1 MTTILHIDSSAR
13 AARSHTRRLSARF
26 IEAWLARRPGDTVIR
41 RDVGLEPPPP
51 VTETWIAAAFTKPER
66 RTPEMHAALA
76 ISDALVDELERADL
90 IVAGVPMYNFGL
102 PAQMKAWVDNIVRVG
117 RTFGFDRSRPG
128 EPYWPMLSGKRLVTL
143 GARGDWG
150 YQPGERLAG
159 LNHVEPHLH
168 TVFRYIGVTDAVSIA
183 AEYDEFA
190 DERIRQSLEAAEAE
204 IDRLV
209 ARMTE
214 EAQEAA

>member
-13 AARSHTRRLSARF
+13 LGRSHSRRLSARF
-26 IEAWLARRPGDTVIR
+26 VEAWLARRPGDTVIR
-41 RDVGLEPPPP
+41 RDVGLEPPPT
-51 VTETWIAAAFTKPER
+51 VTEAWIAAAFTRPER

-76 ISDALVDELERADL
+76 VSDALVDELERADL

-128 EPYWPMLSGKRLVTL
+128 APYWPMLSGKRLVAL

-150 YQPGERLAG
+150 YGPGERLAG
-159 LNHVEPHLH
+159 INHVEPHLQ
-168 TVFRYIGVTDAVSIA
+168 TVFRYIGITDAVSIA

-190 DERIRQSLEAAEAE
+190 DERIQQSLQAAEAE
-204 IDRLV
+204 IDQLV
-209 ARMTE
+209 ARMTD
-214 EAQEAA
+214 EAVAA

>member
-13 AARSHTRRLSARF
+13 LGRSHSRRLSARF
-26 IEAWLARRPGDTVIR
+26 VEAWLARRPGDMVIR

-51 VTETWIAAAFTKPER
+51 VTEAWIAAAFTKPDR
-66 RTPEMHAALA
+66 RTPEMRATLAL
-76 ISDALVDELERADL
+76 SDALVDELERADL

-102 PAQMKAWVDNIVRVG
+102 PAPMKAWVDNIVRVG
-117 RTFGFDRSRPG
+117 RTFGFDRSRQG

-150 YQPGERLAG
+150 YDPGGRLAG

-168 TVFRYIGVTDAVSIA
+168 TVFRYIGIPDAVSVA

-190 DERIRQSLEAAEAE
+190 DERVERSLQAAEAE

-209 ARMTE
+209 ARITA
-214 EAQEAA
+214 EAQAA

>member
-1 MTTILHIDSSAR
+1 MTTILHIDASAR
-13 AARSHTRRLSARF
+13 LGRSHTRRLSGRF
-26 IEAWLARRPGDTVIR
+26 IEAWLARRPHDTVIC

-51 VTETWIAAAFTKPER
+51 VTEAWIAAAFTKPER
-66 RTPEMHAALA
+66 RTPEMRAALA
-76 ISDALVDELERADL
+76 ASDALVDELERADL
-90 IVAGVPMYNFGL
+90 IVAGVPMYNFGM

-150 YQPGERLAG
+150 YGPGERIAG
-159 LNHVEPHLH
+159 LNHVEPHLQ
-168 TVFRYIGVTDAVSIA
+168 TVFRYIGITDAVSIA

-190 DERIRQSLEAAEAE
+190 DERIRQSLQAAEAE

-214 EAQEAA
+214 EAVAA

>member
-13 AARSHTRRLSARF
+13 TGRSHSRRLSARF
-26 IEAWLARRPGDTVIR
+26 VEAWLARRPYDSVIR
-41 RDVGLEPPPP
+41 RDVGIDPPPP
-51 VTETWIAAAFTKPER
+51 VTEAWIAAAFTKPER
-66 RTPEMHAALA
+66 RTAEMHATLA
-76 ISDALVDELERADL
+76 TSDALVDELERADL

-117 RTFGFDRSRPG
+117 RTFGFDRGRAG

-150 YQPGERLAG
+150 YGPGERLEA

-168 TVFRYIGVTDAVSIA
+168 TVFRYIGITDATSIA

-190 DERIRQSLEAAEAE
+190 DERIEQSLQAAEAE

-209 ARMTE
+209 ARMT
-214 EAQEAA
+214 AEAAAA

>member
-13 AARSHTRRLSARF
+13 LGRSHTRRLSARF
-26 IEAWLARRPGDTVIR
+26 IEAWLARRPHDTVIR
-41 RDVGLEPPPP
+41 RDVGLEPPPA
-51 VTETWIAAAFTKPER
+51 VTEAWIAAAFTKPER
-66 RTPEMHAALA
+66 RTPEMRATLA
-76 ISDALVDELERADL
+76 VSDALVDELERADL

-150 YQPGERLAG
+150 YGPGERIAG

-168 TVFRYIGVTDAVSIA
+168 TVFRYIGVTGAVSIA

-190 DERIRQSLEAAEAE
+190 DERIQQSLQAAEVE

-209 ARMTE
+209 ARMTA
-214 EAQEAA
+214 EAVAA

>member
-13 AARSHTRRLSARF
+13 LGRSHSRRLSARF
-26 IEAWLARRPGDTVIR
+26 VEAWLARRPGDRVIR

-51 VTETWIAAAFTKPER
+51 VTEAWIAAAFTKPER
-66 RTPEMHAALA
+66 RTPEMRATLA
-76 ISDALVDELERADL
+76 VSDALVDELERADL

-150 YQPGERLAG
+150 YGPGERLAG
-159 LNHVEPHLH
+159 LNHAEPHLH
-168 TVFRYIGVTDAVSIA
+168 TVFRYMGITDAVSIA

-190 DERIRQSLEAAEAE
+190 DERIRQSLQAAEAE

-214 EAQEAA
+214 EAQAA

>member
-13 AARSHTRRLSARF
+13 LGRSHSRRLSARF
-26 IEAWLARRPGDTVIR
+26 VEAWLARRPHDTVIR

-51 VTETWIAAAFTKPER
+51 VTEAWIAAAFTRPER

-76 ISDALVDELERADL
+76 VSDALVDELERADL

-117 RTFGFDRSRPG
+117 RTFGFDRSRQG

-150 YQPGERLAG
+150 YGPGERLAG
-159 LNHVEPHLH
+159 INHVEPHLH
-168 TVFRYIGVTDAVSIA
+168 TVFRYIGITDAVSVA

-190 DERIRQSLEAAEAE
+190 DERIQQSLQAAEAE

-209 ARMTE
+209 ARMTA
-214 EAQEAA
+214 EAVAA

>member
-13 AARSHTRRLSARF
+13 LGRSHSRRLSARF
-26 IEAWLARRPGDTVIR
+26 IEAWLARRPGDRVIR

-51 VTETWIAAAFTKPER
+51 VTEAWIAAAFTRPER
-66 RTPEMHAALA
+66 RTPEMHATLA
-76 ISDALVDELERADL
+76 ASDALVDELERTDL

-117 RTFGFDRSRPG
+117 RTFGFDRSRQG

-150 YQPGERLAG
+150 YGPGERLAG
-159 LNHVEPHLH
+159 INHVEPHLQ
-168 TVFRYIGVTDAVSIA
+168 TVFRYIGITDAVSIA

-190 DERIRQSLEAAEAE
+190 DERIQQSLRAAEAE

-214 EAQEAA
+214 EAQAA

>member
-13 AARSHTRRLSARF
+13 LGRSHTRRLSARF
-26 IEAWLARRPGDTVIR
+26 IEAWRARRPQDMVIR

-51 VTETWIAAAFTKPER
+51 VTEAWIAAAFTKPER
-66 RTPEMHAALA
+66 RTPEMRAALA
-76 ISDALVDELERADL
+76 VSDALVDELERADL

-159 LNHVEPHLH
+159 LNHVEPHLQ
-168 TVFRYIGVTDAVSIA
+168 TVFRYLGIPDAVSIA

-190 DERIRQSLEAAEAE
+190 DERIQQSLQAAEAE

-209 ARMTE
+209 ARMTA
-214 EAQEAA
+214 EAQAAA

>member
-13 AARSHTRRLSARF
+13 LGRSHSRRLSARF
-26 IEAWLARRPGDTVIR
+26 VETWLARRPRDTVIR

-51 VTETWIAAAFTKPER
+51 VTEAWIAAAFTRPER
-66 RTPEMHAALA
+66 RTPEMRATLA
-76 ISDALVDELERADL
+76 VSDALVDELERADL
-90 IVAGVPMYNFGL
+90 IVAGVPMYNFGM

-117 RTFGFDRSRPG
+117 RTFGFDRSRQG

-150 YQPGERLAG
+150 YGPGERLAG
-159 LNHVEPHLH
+159 INHVEPHLQ
-168 TVFRYIGVTDAVSIA
+168 TVFRYIGITDAVSIA

-190 DERIRQSLEAAEAE
+190 DERIQQSLRAAEAE

-209 ARMTE
+209 ARMTD
-214 EAQEAA
+214 EAVAA

>member
-13 AARSHTRRLSARF
+13 LGRSHTRRLSARF
-26 IEAWLARRPGDTVIR
+26 IEAWLARRPHDTVIR

-51 VTETWIAAAFTKPER
+51 VTEAWIAAAFTKPER
-66 RTPEMHAALA
+66 RTPEMRATLA
-76 ISDALVDELERADL
+76 VSDALVDELERADL

-128 EPYWPMLSGKRLVTL
+128 EPYWPLLSGKRLVTL

-159 LNHVEPHLH
+159 LNHVEPHLQ
-168 TVFRYIGVTDAVSIA
+168 TVFRYLGVTDAVAIA

-190 DERIRQSLEAAEAE
+190 DERIQQSLQAAEAE

-214 EAQEAA
+214 EAVAA

>member
-13 AARSHTRRLSARF
+13 LGRSHSRRLSARF
-26 IEAWLARRPGDTVIR
+26 VEAWLARRPYDTVIR

-51 VTETWIAAAFTKPER
+51 VTEAWIAAAFTRPER
-66 RTPEMHAALA
+66 RTPEMRSALA
-76 ISDALVDELERADL
+76 VSDALVDELERADL

-150 YQPGERLAG
+150 YEPGERLAG
-159 LNHVEPHLH
+159 INHVEPHLQ
-168 TVFRYIGVTDAVSIA
+168 TVFRYIGITDAVSIA

-190 DERIRQSLEAAEAE
+190 DERIEQSLQAAEAE

-214 EAQEAA
+214 EAQAAA

>member
-13 AARSHTRRLSARF
+13 AGRSHTRRLSARF
-26 IEAWLARRPGDTVIR
+26 VQGWLARRPRDPVIR
-41 RDVGLEPPPP
+41 RDVGLEPPPA
-51 VTETWIAAAFTKPER
+51 VTEAWIAAAFTKPER
-66 RTPEMHAALA
+66 RTEPMRAALA
-76 ISDALVDELERADL
+76 LSDALVDELERADL

-102 PAQMKAWVDNIVRVG
+102 PAGMKAWVDNIVRVG
-117 RTFGFDRSRPG
+117 RTFGFDRSRQG

-150 YQPGERLAG
+150 YDPGGRLSG
-159 LNHVEPHLH
+159 LNHVEPHLE
-168 TVFRYIGVTDAVSIA
+168 TVFRYIGITDTVSIA
-183 AEYDEFA
+183 VEYDEFA
-190 DERIRQSLEAAEAE
+190 DERVEQSLQAAEVE

-214 EAQEAA
+214 EAQAA

>member
-13 AARSHTRRLSARF
+13 LGRSHTRRLSARF
-26 IEAWLARRPGDTVIR
+26 VEAWLARRPHDTVIR

-51 VTETWIAAAFTKPER
+51 VTEAWIAAAFTKPER
-66 RTPEMHAALA
+66 RTPEMRDTLA
-76 ISDALVDELERADL
+76 VSDALVDELERADL

-159 LNHVEPHLH
+159 LNHVEPHLQ
-168 TVFRYIGVTDAVSIA
+168 TVFRYLGVTDAAAIA

-190 DERIRQSLEAAEAE
+190 DERIQQSLQAAEAE

-214 EAQEAA
+214 EAQAAA

>member
-13 AARSHTRRLSARF
+13 LGRSHTRRLSARF
-26 IEAWLARRPGDTVIR
+26 IEAWLARRPHDMVIR

-51 VTETWIAAAFTKPER
+51 VTEAWIAAAFTKPER
-66 RTPEMHAALA
+66 RTPEMWDTLA
-76 ISDALVDELERADL
+76 VSDALVDELERADL

-150 YQPGERLAG
+150 YLPGERLAG
-159 LNHVEPHLH
+159 LNHVEPHLQ
-168 TVFRYIGVTDAVSIA
+168 TVFRYLGITDAVAIA

-190 DERIRQSLEAAEAE
+190 DERIQQSLQAAEAE
-204 IDRLV
+204 IDRLA

-214 EAQEAA
+214 EAQAAA

>member
-13 AARSHTRRLSARF
+13 AGRSHTRRLSARF
-26 IEAWLARRPGDTVIR
+26 VQGWLARRPYDEVIR

-51 VTETWIAAAFTKPER
+51 VTEAWIAAAFTKPER
-66 RTPEMHAALA
+66 RTPEMRATLAL
-76 ISDALVDELERADL
+76 SDALVDELERADL

-150 YQPGERLAG
+150 YGPGERLAG
-159 LNHVEPHLH
+159 MNHVEPHLQ

-190 DERIRQSLEAAEAE
+190 DERIQQSLQAAETE

-214 EAQEAA
+214 EAVAA